1 MKIIVIIFT
10 ALSTFIFNNIANAE
24 TFSAKPIV
32 IGQSYEFL
40 SKEENKK
47 RQINVLLPPFYD
59 EDIKKGTKY
68 DVLYVLDGGINMQ
81 DFVHIA
87 GMVHQGNQWN
97 IHKPLIVVGI
107 ESLDRKAELTY
118 MSSVED
124 ERKQF
129 PTSGQSQ
136 KFRDILVKEIKPFIE
151 NTYATSGNDAIIGE
165 SLAALF
171 ITETYLKTPEAFD
184 NYIAISPSLWWDNQ
198 SLSNNS
204 NSYLLNPKNNN
215 QKIWLSIAN
224 EGGSMQSAIDTLVK
238 TLKRNNKNFIYKP
251 YKSESHG
258 TIYHPAATQAIR
270 DIFKIE

>member
-224 EGGSMQSAIDTLVK
+224 EGGSMQSAIDTMVK